1 MSFSVKVY
9 GLKVSYFTGKLEAYL
24 RYKEIPYEFVAMT
37 VKQFKR
43 TVKSHTG
50 AMQMPA
56 VELSDGRW
64 MTDTTP
70 MIEWFEQECPEHPII
85 PTDPLTQFAAYLIED
100 YADEWLWRPAMYY
113 RWNYPESATL
123 LSEQISSAMGAD
135 VPLPKWLKRSAT
147 RRRQYNNFV
156 RRDGV
161 SHATREHVEQ
171 TYIRLLKRLA
181 PIVSSRGFLLGERP
195 TLADIGLMGPMLR
208 HFSMDP
214 IPASIMREDYPE
226 VMSWVYRVW
235 SARGSRAPG
244 PLNHAITLD
253 LNPLLTEI
261 AETHLPALVANAR
274 AFDAG
279 QKQHSFTVQGVDYC
293 DIPTSQYRVWCL
305 QRMQQHL
312 METQDAN
319 ALRQR
324 LKGLGIIETLESI
337 DVIQSGYNEHGSIP
351 FSGALPVFESVKG

>member
-1 MSFSVKVY
+1 
-9 GLKVSYFTGKLEAYL
+9 
-24 RYKEIPYEFVAMT
+24 
-37 VKQFKR
+37 
-43 TVKSHTG
+43 
-50 AMQMPA
+50 
-56 VELSDGRW
+56 
-64 MTDTTP
+64 
-70 MIEWFEQECPEHPII
+70 
-85 PTDPLTQFAAYLIED
+85 
-100 YADEWLWRPAMYY
+100 
-113 RWNYPESATL
+113 
-123 LSEQISSAMGAD
+123 
-135 VPLPKWLKRSAT
+135 
-147 RRRQYNNFV
+147 
-156 RRDGV
+156 
-161 SHATREHVEQ
+161 
-171 TYIRLLKRLA
+171 
-181 PIVSSRGFLLGERP
+181 
-195 TLADIGLMGPMLR
+195 
-208 HFSMDP
+208 MDP

-324 LKGLGIIETLESI
+324 LKGLGIIEILESI
-337 DVIQSGYNEHGSIP
+337 GPIQSGYNEHGSIP